1 VDHNNV
7 GVCEPRVVFLVFVVP
22 VTELRSGDSVGEF
35 HEELDEER
43 TVLSVVI
50 LIDAEPE
57 FACEIC
63 KKCNGV

>member
-1 VDHNNV
+1 LDYFVDHDDV
-7 GVCEPRVVFLVFVVP
+7 DVCEPRVLFLVFVVP
-22 VTELRSGDSVGEF
+22 ITELRSGDSVGEF

-50 LIDAEPE
+50 LLDAEPE

-63 KKCNGV
+63 K

>member
-1 VDHNNV
+1 MDHDDV

-22 VTELRSGDSVGEF
+22 ITELRSGDSVGEF

-43 TVLSVVI
+43 AVMSVVI
-50 LIDAEPE
+50 LVDAEPE

-63 KKCNGV
+63 NKCDGV